1 MTLFALFG
9 STSGVQREYL
19 CPAVSTTPQ
28 EVIIKQGDY
37 HGFEADELEH
47 LAEQE
52 ENAGTV

>member
-1 MTLFALFG
+1 MTLFALSG